1 MLEAK
6 VVMELPRVVFV
17 KDVPQGRRVTA
28 GV

>member
-6 VVMELPRVVFV
+6 VVVELPGVVFV
-17 KDVPQGRRVTA
+17 KDVPQRRRVTA